1 MYGSKG
7 GMAFSSKGSSV
18 SQVWRRGRGRSGG
31 RGGRGV
37 CGGRRDGSL
46 QHSQISCIYK
56 YLAHMGT
63 CRLSTHMHT
72 SDIIHDDFPESH
84 P

>member
-7 GMAFSSKGSSV
+7 GMAFSYKGSSV

-37 CGGRRDGSL
+37 LWGKEGWEPS
-46 QHSQISCIYK
+46 
-56 YLAHMGT
+56 AF
-63 CRLSTHMHT
+63 
-72 SDIIHDDFPESH
+72 SDILHLQVSSTYGNLSPLNAYAYQ
-84 P
+84 